1 MKSPAIKILLFINH
15 IFIILLLGVTAAD
28 APPLSVQNAVP
39 LLLATLLLA
48 DITYIASCN
57 VKENSVL
64 FLFCGLLAADSW
76 YLLFYSGT
84 QPADRIFF
92 RVLGPVIMYLSLKFC
107 FLFLFQ
113 GYNYKLKKITDIL
126 MLLFCISAAAGAFLS
141 DTIYAWAYGI
151 QFTGSILC
159 FAMIILHHRKRV
171 SFVLRSEK
179 RPILF
184 SLLITAAAFGIYYV
198 MTRNIENHIGNFGV
212 YIVVLIF
219 SLSIHGIILK
229 EKNSVPLSAVFSL
242 KQRLLL
248 GAVSISVLC
257 MVCLAFNSSFTLF
270 LLLLNLLLA
279 LIFFC
284 NILLGENLKHKKNIA
299 ADPGRYALAL
309 DRLKQEE
316 NLKAEFANFL
326 HDEVLQDL
334 LSVKN
339 MTPKSYRPEIKDIM
353 IETLDNLNVRIRNQ
367 MQDYHPVIL
376 KTLTLKENLKSLIE
390 SISAAFPQRSLKVSF
405 DCPDTLFIAEPYDL
419 LVYRLIKE
427 LLTNIYK
434 HSDGTHAWITVSS
447 KKDTVNLSVCDNGSE
462 NPLNENSET
471 NRSIW
476 HKGIFSIKEQISDL
490 NGTMSISDN
499 IPHGVRIDISFLMK
513 GDVSYQY
520 FVS

>member
-1 MKSPAIKILLFINH
+1 
-15 IFIILLLGVTAAD
+15 
-28 APPLSVQNAVP
+28 
-39 LLLATLLLA
+39 
-48 DITYIASCN
+48 
-57 VKENSVL
+57 
-64 FLFCGLLAADSW
+64 
-76 YLLFYSGT
+76 
-84 QPADRIFF
+84 
-92 RVLGPVIMYLSLKFC
+92 
-107 FLFLFQ
+107 
-113 GYNYKLKKITDIL
+113 
-126 MLLFCISAAAGAFLS
+126 
-141 DTIYAWAYGI
+141 
-151 QFTGSILC
+151 
-159 FAMIILHHRKRV
+159 
-171 SFVLRSEK
+171 
-179 RPILF
+179 
-184 SLLITAAAFGIYYV
+184 

-219 SLSIHGIILK
+219 SLSVHGIILK
-229 EKNSVPLSAVFSL
+229 EKNSIPLSAVFSL

-248 GAVSISVLC
+248 GAVSLSVLC

-270 LLLLNLLLA
+270 ILLLNLLLV

-299 ADPGRYALAL
+299 AAPGRYALAL

-316 NLKAEFANFL
+316 NLKTEFANFL

-339 MTPKSYRPEIKDIM
+339 MTSKSYRPEIQDIM

-376 KTLTLKENLKSLIE
+376 KTLTLKENLISLIE
-390 SISAAFPQRSLKVSF
+390 SVSAAFPQRSLKVSF

-447 KKDTVNLSVCDNGSE
+447 EKDTVNLSVCDNGSG
-462 NPLNENSET
+462 NPLNEKFET
-471 NRSIW
+471 NSPLW

>member
-57 VKENSVL
+57 VKETL
-64 FLFCGLLAADSW
+64 FF
-76 YLLFYSGT
+76 FYSAVYWRQIAGT
-84 QPADRIFF
+84 
-92 RVLGPVIMYLSLKFC
+92 C
-107 FLFLFQ
+107 FLIQGHSRQTVYFSGSLVLLSCISPLNSAFILFQ

-126 MLLFCISAAAGAFLS
+126 MLLFCINAAAGAFLS

-159 FAMIILHHRKRV
+159 FAMILLHHRKRV

-184 SLLITAAAFGIYYV
+184 SLLITAAAFVIYYV
-198 MTRNIENHIGNFGV
+198 MTQNIENHIGNFGV

-219 SLSIHGIILK
+219 SLSVHGIILK

-248 GAVSISVLC
+248 GAVSLSVLC

-299 ADPGRYALAL
+299 AEPGRYALAL

-316 NLKAEFANFL
+316 NLKTEFANFL

-334 LSVKN
+334 LSVK
-339 MTPKSYRPEIKDIM
+339 I
-353 IETLDNLNVRIRNQ
+353 
-367 MQDYHPVIL
+367 
-376 KTLTLKENLKSLIE
+376 
-390 SISAAFPQRSLKVSF
+390 
-405 DCPDTLFIAEPYDL
+405 
-419 LVYRLIKE
+419 
-427 LLTNIYK
+427 
-434 HSDGTHAWITVSS
+434 
-447 KKDTVNLSVCDNGSE
+447 
-462 NPLNENSET
+462 
-471 NRSIW
+471 
-476 HKGIFSIKEQISDL
+476 
-490 NGTMSISDN
+490 
-499 IPHGVRIDISFLMK
+499 
-513 GDVSYQY
+513 
-520 FVS
+520 

>member
-28 APPLSVQNAVP
+28 APPLSDQNTVP

-76 YLLFYSGT
+76 YLLFDSGT
-84 QPADRIFF
+84 QPADSIFF

-159 FAMIILHHRKRV
+159 FAMILLHHRKRV

-219 SLSIHGIILK
+219 SLSVHGIILK
-229 EKNSVPLSAVFSL
+229 EKNSIPLSAVFSL

-248 GAVSISVLC
+248 GAVSLSVLC

-270 LLLLNLLLA
+270 ILLLNLLLV

-299 ADPGRYALAL
+299 AAPGRYALAL

-316 NLKAEFANFL
+316 NLKTEFANFL

-339 MTPKSYRPEIKDIM
+339 MTSKSYRPEIQDIM

-376 KTLTLKENLKSLIE
+376 KTLTLKENLISLIE
-390 SISAAFPQRSLKVSF
+390 SVSAAFPQRSLKVSF

-447 KKDTVNLSVCDNGSE
+447 EKDTVNLSVCDNGSG
-462 NPLNENSET
+462 NPLNEKFET
-471 NRSIW
+471 NSPLW